1 MKNVT
6 VNLVT
11 IIFLIGSFFIGCGEQ
26 KKSADTQSS
35 VSAEDIKKEVK
46 DVVETASAFTEQQ
59 KEEYQNQIEE
69 KLKEYGEKIDD
80 MIAQIDNIKKSA
92 SEELKREIAILRNK
106 KEDVSKKID
115 AIKIAN
121 SIDWEELKVGIDNAL
136 ADLEKALER
145 ASVAKGS

>member
-11 IIFLIGSFFIGCGEQ
+11 IFFLIGYFFVGCGEQ

-35 VSAEDIKKEVK
+35 VSAEDIKKGVK

-80 MIAQIDNIKKSA
+80 MIAQIDNIKESA

-106 KEDVSKKID
+106 KEDV
-115 AIKIAN
+115 
-121 SIDWEELKVGIDNAL
+121 
-136 ADLEKALER
+136 
-145 ASVAKGS
+145 